1 MFLEGF
7 FAIFLLL
14 GNVKLEIVED
24 STTTTTTTRSTTI
37 TLHQIKN
44 VTVGT
49 GQLMSGQK
57 GNNNLTSLSTTRSLA
72 LMNSPNFS
80 GIKVRI
86 GHIGAINVMPKAE
99 QILEVCRKELWKEG
113 VLNEDFDIEIIS
125 QMGCGESFEGVAVGA
140 DMYHQQNVKAFIGP
154 YCNAEMDA
162 VSKMAAFWNVPIIGY
177 MAASN
182 VFSDKTIY
190 KTLARVSLRTT
201 NSLAL
206 ATYSLIRHYGWN
218 RVAIATNTGPMA
230 FERAQAFEE
239 IFHSRKITV
248 VKKLMFEENVDA
260 KGMMASGYLE
270 DLKNSARIVI
280 CLFSSTREMTKEFM
294 QAISQSGLKTHEFV
308 YILPWLQAEAK
319 DASPWIG
326 NDGQMIQNIK
336 EFFTGS
342 IIIDDV
348 NGFDNTILTP
358 FKERVESN
366 GMSVEDL
373 NLQNIYGY
381 IHLYDAL
388 KLYSLAA
395 RIALNETGGNPN
407 VTTDGR
413 YLWNKMRRM
422 AFPGLVNAEGL
433 VSAEGVSSGQVFM
446 DDLAERAAIYAA
458 FYVAPNRDDVM
469 KMVEM
474 NPIPTPNCDGIINK
488 SGCFELK
495 ITDLLTGFWPSTD
508 GHLPSDEPACGFRNE
523 RCDYTLMIVIGI
535 LALVALLGIG
545 AGFIF
550 FRILEN
556 RALSRTSWRIFR
568 DDMRIVSV
576 EEMKS
581 MLSIGS
587 SKTKLSNMA
596 RFAKHHA
603 VIGTNTHASFHLY
616 PQRRPIS
623 FIRTDLQLLSL
634 MKMLVHDNL
643 NPFMGIAFNEKDELL
658 VLWKFCSRGT
668 IQDIVYNES
677 VTLDN
682 KFHAAFVRDI
692 TLGLEYLHMSP
703 IGYHGSLT
711 PWACLIDRNWMV
723 KLTDFAIANC
733 IERWEKQGYITK
745 ETLKDGEDKS
755 GATQLTNVLYCAP
768 ELLKNR
774 EQNRRRGMEQGWLK
788 QSQARR
794 QAGDIYSF
802 GIVMYEI
809 LFRSLP
815 FPEGTD
821 LTELCE
827 YVRDGSK
834 TFKPVIADRSQ
845 VHPDIIS
852 LLQDCWASNPE
863 IRPSIRRV
871 RLNTENYLKVKG
883 SLVDQMMRMMEQYA
897 NNLEKLVQE
906 RTGML
911 EDANKRADKLL
922 NQLLPSYVANELKLG
937 RSVAP
942 KTFKSASVMFSD
954 IVGFT
959 TICSTS
965 SPLEVV
971 TMLNTVYTGF
981 DDLINKHEAYKV
993 ETIGDAYMVASGIPQ
1008 EIGVRHL
1015 MHLSDVALEI
1025 MAFLKN
1031 YEIPHMKPQK
1041 IRIRI
1046 GLHTGPVAAGVVG
1059 LTTPRYC
1066 LFGDTVNM
1074 ASPNGLPERIQISEA
1089 YKEALQKHYPEFRVL
1104 PRGKIEVKGKG
1115 TSNLKG
1121 KGEVVTYWLNGKIG
1135 QEEQPYAPS
1144 PELLSQVKVISAG
1157 GPIITT
1163 TNTEQQ
1169 INLTV
1174 EIKI

>member
-1 MFLEGF
+1 MSPLFP
-7 FAIFLLL
+7 LLL
-14 GNVKLEIVED
+14 FSSFLPCVHLQQNASSSSKLVMASSRPPNSSAVNQLTNASVE
-24 STTTTTTTRSTTI
+24 TTTA
-37 TLHQIKN
+37 
-44 VTVGT
+44 
-49 GQLMSGQK
+49 
-57 GNNNLTSLSTTRSLA
+57 RSLE
-72 LMNSPNFS
+72 LMNNPKFN

-99 QILEVCRKELWKEG
+99 QILEICRKELWKEG
-113 VLNEDFDIEIIS
+113 ILNEDFDVEIIS
-125 QMGCGESFEGVAVGA
+125 KMGCGESFEGVAVGA
-140 DMYHQQNVKAFIGP
+140 DMFHQQNVKAFIGP

-182 VFSDKTIY
+182 IFSDKNIY

-201 NSLAL
+201 NSLAIAVYYL
-206 ATYSLIRHYGWN
+206 VRHYNWN
-218 RVAIATNTGPMA
+218 RVAIVTNTGPMA
-230 FERAQAFEE
+230 FERTQAFEE
-239 IFHSRKITV
+239 VFHQRHVTV
-248 VKKLMFEENVDA
+248 VKKILFEENADA
-260 KGMMASGYLE
+260 KMIQASGYLE
-270 DLKNSARIVI
+270 DLKNSARVI
-280 CLFSSTREMTKEFM
+280 ICVFSSTRDMTKEFM
-294 QAISQSGLKTHEFV
+294 QAVSLANLKTHEFV

-326 NDGQMIQNIK
+326 TDGQIIQNVRDY
-336 EFFTGS
+336 FAGT

-348 NGFDNTILTP
+348 NGFDNSILAP

-366 GMSVEDL
+366 GLSVDDL

-381 IHLYDAL
+381 VHLYDAL
-388 KLYSLAA
+388 KLYSIAA
-395 RIALNETGGNPN
+395 RMALNETGGNPN
-407 VTTDGR
+407 VTIDGR

-422 AFPGLVNAEGL
+422 QFPGL
-433 VSAEGVSSGQVFM
+433 VSAEGVSSGQVIM
-446 DDLAERAAIYAA
+446 DDLAERAAVYAA

-474 NPIPTPNCDGIINK
+474 SPFPATNCDGIINK

-495 ITDLLTGFWPSTD
+495 LADLLTGFWPSTD
-508 GHLPSDEPACGFRNE
+508 GRLPPDEPVCGFRNE
-523 RCDYTLMIVIGI
+523 RCDYTLMIIVGI
-535 LALVALLGIG
+535 LALIALLGAG

-556 RALSRTSWRIFR
+556 RALSKTAWRIFR
-568 DDMRIVSV
+568 DDMRIVSI

-587 SKTKLSNMA
+587 SKTKMSNMA

-623 FIRTDLQLLSL
+623 FARADLQLLSL
-634 MKMLVHDNL
+634 MKQLVHDNL

-668 IQDIVYNES
+668 IQDIIYNEN
-677 VTLDN
+677 VTLDA

-711 PWACLIDRNWMV
+711 PWSCLIDRNWMV

-733 IERWEKQGYITK
+733 MERWEKSGYISK
-745 ETLKDGEDKS
+745 ETLKDGEDRS

-774 EQNRRRGMEQGWLK
+774 EQNRRRGMEQMWMK
-788 QSQARR
+788 QSASRR
-794 QAGDIYSF
+794 QAGDIYAF

-809 LFRSLP
+809 LFRGLP
-815 FPEGTD
+815 FPDGTD
-821 LTELCE
+821 LAGKSAEESATELCE

-834 TFKPVIADRSQ
+834 SYKPMIQDRSQ
-845 VHPDIIS
+845 VHPDIAA
-852 LLQDCWASNPE
+852 LLQDCWSNNPE

-906 RTGML
+906 RTGLL

-937 RSVAP
+937 RSVPP
-942 KTFKSASVMFSD
+942 KTFKTASVMFSD

-959 TICSTS
+959 TLCSS
-965 SPLEVV
+965 STPIEVV

-993 ETIGDAYMVASGIPQ
+993 ETIGDAYMVVSGIPQ

-1015 MHLSDVALEI
+1015 MHLSDIALE
-1025 MAFLKN
+1025 FLYYLKSF
-1031 YEIPHMKPQK
+1031 EIPHRKPQK
-1041 IRIRI
+1041 IKIRI

-1059 LTTPRYC
+1059 LSTPRYC

-1074 ASPNGLPERIQISEA
+1074 ASRMESTGLPEKIQCSE
-1089 YKEALQKHYPEFRVL
+1089 YYMEALHKHYPEFRTV
-1104 PRGKIEVKGKG
+1104 PRGKIDI
-1115 TSNLKG
+1115 KG
-1121 KGEVVTYWLNGKIG
+1121 KGECFTHWLEGKVG
-1135 QEEQPYAPS
+1135 QEDESPYAPS
-1144 PELLSQVKVISAG
+1144 PELLSQVNAISAG
-1157 GPIITT
+1157 G
-1163 TNTEQQ
+1163 
-1169 INLTV
+1169 NLTPEQV
-1174 EIKI
+1174 SIVISR

>member
-1 MFLEGF
+1 MSSF
-7 FAIFLLL
+7 FCGIVTVFLLFF
-14 GNVKLEIVED
+14 GNVLLEVVED
-24 STTTTTTTRSTTI
+24 STTTRTTATTV
-37 TLHQIKN
+37 HQVKSA
-44 VTVGT
+44 TVGT

-57 GNNNLTSLSTTRSLA
+57 GNDSSISSSTTRSLA
-72 LMNSPNFS
+72 FMNSPNFS
-80 GIKVRI
+80 GIKVRV

-206 ATYSLIRHYGWN
+206 AVYSLIRHYGWN

-230 FERAQAFEE
+230 FERTQAFEE
-239 IFHSRKITV
+239 IFHARKITV
-248 VKKLMFEENVDA
+248 VKKLMFEENVDS

-270 DLKNSARIVI
+270 DLRNSARIVI
-280 CLFSSTREMTKEFM
+280 CLFSSTRESTKEFM
-294 QAISQSGLKTHEFV
+294 QAVSLSGLKTHEYV

-326 NDGQMIQNIK
+326 ADGQMVQNVK

-395 RIALNETGGNPN
+395 RIALNETNGNPN

-422 AFPGLVNAEGL
+422 TFPGL
-433 VSAEGVSSGQVFM
+433 VSAEGVSSGQVTSSHLRSADVFM

-474 NPIPTPNCDGIINK
+474 NPIPTPNCDGVINK
-488 SGCFELK
+488 SGCFELR

-508 GHLPSDEPACGFRNE
+508 GHLPPDEPACGFRNE

-535 LALVALLGIG
+535 LALVALLGVG

-550 FRILEN
+550 FRVLEN
-556 RALSRTSWRIFR
+556 RALAKTSWRIFR
-568 DDMRIVSV
+568 DDMRIVSA

-623 FIRTDLQLLSL
+623 FIRTDLQLLSM

-668 IQDIVYNES
+668 IQDIIYNES
-677 VTLDN
+677 VTLDS

-733 IERWEKQGYITK
+733 IERWEKSGYVTK

-809 LFRSLP
+809 LFRALP

-845 VHPDIIS
+845 IHPDIIA
-852 LLQDCWASNPE
+852 LLQDCWATNPE

-959 TICSTS
+959 TLCSGS

-1046 GLHTGPVAAGVVG
+1046 GVHTGTVAAGVVG

-1074 ASPNGLPERIQISEA
+1074 ASRMESNGLPERIQISEA
-1089 YKEALQKHYPEFRVL
+1089 FKEALQKHYPEFRVK
-1104 PRGKIEVKGKG
+1104 PRGKVE
-1115 TSNLKG
+1115 LKAR
-1121 KGEVVTYWLNGKIG
+1121 ECFTYWLCGKVG
-1135 QEEQPYAPS
+1135 QEDEQPYAPS
-1144 PELLSQVKVISAG
+1144 PELLSQVQAISAG
-1157 GPIITT
+1157 GPLLNAESPISIT
-1163 TNTEQQ
+1163 
-1169 INLTV
+1169 V
-1174 EIKI
+1174 G

>member
-1 MFLEGF
+1 MLYLVHP
-7 FAIFLLL
+7 LLL
-14 GNVKLEIVED
+14 FFFLRHVSLQQNDSSTISATSNSSRSLNATINHHPTNGLKGRFSGNDTSE
-24 STTTTTTTRSTTI
+24 TTTS
-37 TLHQIKN
+37 
-44 VTVGT
+44 
-49 GQLMSGQK
+49 
-57 GNNNLTSLSTTRSLA
+57 RSLE
-72 LMNSPNFS
+72 LMNNPKLS
-80 GIKVRI
+80 GFKVRI
-86 GHIGAINVMPKAE
+86 GHIGAVNVMPKAE
-99 QILEVCRKELWKEG
+99 QILEICRKELWKEG
-113 VLNEDFDIEIIS
+113 VLSEDFDVEIIS

-140 DMYHQQNVKAFIGP
+140 DMFHQQNVKAFIGP

-177 MAASN
+177 MAAN
-182 VFSDKTIY
+182 NIFSDKNIY

-206 ATYSLIRHYGWN
+206 AVYFLLRHYNWN
-218 RVAIATNTGPMA
+218 RVAIVTNTGPMA
-230 FERAQAFEE
+230 FERTQAFEE
-239 IFHSRKITV
+239 VFHSKHINI
-248 VKKLMFEENVDA
+248 VKKVLFEENADA
-260 KGMMASGYLE
+260 KTILASGYLE
-270 DLKNSARIVI
+270 DLKNSARVI
-280 CLFSSTREMTKEFM
+280 IGVFSSTREMTKEFM
-294 QAISQSGLKTHEFV
+294 QAVSSANLKTHEFV
-308 YILPWLQAEAK
+308 FILPWLQAEAK
-319 DASPWIG
+319 DSSPWIG
-326 NDGQMIQNIK
+326 ADGQIIQNVRDY
-336 EFFTGS
+336 FTGS

-348 NGFDNTILTP
+348 NGFDNTILAP
-358 FKERVESN
+358 FKERIESN
-366 GMSVEDL
+366 GLLVDNL

-395 RIALNETGGNPN
+395 RMALNETGGNPN
-407 VTTDGR
+407 VTIDGR
-413 YLWNKMRRM
+413 FLWNKMRRM
-422 AFPGLVNAEGL
+422 QFPGL
-433 VSAEGVSSGQVFM
+433 VSAEGVSSGLVVM
-446 DDLAERAAIYAA
+446 DDLAERAAVYAA

-474 NPIPTPNCDGIINK
+474 APLPSPNCDGIINK

-495 ITDLLTGFWPSTD
+495 LADLLTGFWPSAD
-508 GHLPSDEPACGFRNE
+508 GRLPPDEPVCGFRNE
-523 RCDYTLMIVIGI
+523 RCDYTLMIIIGI
-535 LALVALLGIG
+535 LALVALLGAA

-568 DDMRIVSV
+568 DDMRIVSI

-587 SKTKLSNMA
+587 SKTKMSNMA

-623 FIRTDLQLLSL
+623 FSRIDLQLLTL
-634 MKMLVHDNL
+634 MKQLVHDNL

-668 IQDIVYNES
+668 IQDIIYNEN
-677 VTLDN
+677 VTLDS

-692 TLGLEYLHMSP
+692 TLGLEYLHMCP

-723 KLTDFAIANC
+723 KLTDYAIANC
-733 IERWEKQGYITK
+733 MERWEKSGCNFE

-755 GATQLTNVLYCAP
+755 GASQTTNVLYCAP

-774 EQNRRRGMEQGWLK
+774 DQNRRRGMEQVWLK
-788 QSQARR
+788 QSAARR
-794 QAGDIYSF
+794 QAGDIYAF

-809 LFRSLP
+809 LFRGLP
-815 FPEGTD
+815 FPEGAD
-821 LTELCE
+821 LAGKSTEENSTELCE

-834 TFKPVIADRSQ
+834 TYKPAIQDRSQ
-845 VHPDIIS
+845 VHPDIAA
-852 LLQDCWASNPE
+852 LLQDCWSNNPE

-906 RTGML
+906 RTGGTRNWM
-911 EDANKRADKLL
+911 
-922 NQLLPSYVANELKLG
+922 
-937 RSVAP
+937 
-942 KTFKSASVMFSD
+942 TFKTASVMFSD

-959 TICSTS
+959 TLCSS
-965 SPLEVV
+965 STPLEVV

-993 ETIGDAYMVASGIPQ
+993 ETIGDAYMVVSGIPQ

-1015 MHLSDVALEI
+1015 MHLSDIALEF
-1025 MAFLKN
+1025 MAYLKH
-1031 YEIPHMKPQK
+1031 YEIPHRKPQK
-1041 IRIRI
+1041 IKIRI

-1059 LTTPRYC
+1059 LSTPRYC
-1066 LFGDTVNM
+1066 LFGDTVD
-1074 ASPNGLPERIQISEA
+1074 
-1089 YKEALQKHYPEFRVL
+1089 
-1104 PRGKIEVKGKG
+1104 
-1115 TSNLKG
+1115 
-1121 KGEVVTYWLNGKIG
+1121 
-1135 QEEQPYAPS
+1135 
-1144 PELLSQVKVISAG
+1144 
-1157 GPIITT
+1157 
-1163 TNTEQQ
+1163 
-1169 INLTV
+1169 
-1174 EIKI
+1174 

>member
-1 MFLEGF
+1 MLYLVHP
-7 FAIFLLL
+7 LLL
-14 GNVKLEIVED
+14 FFFLRHVSLQQNDSSTISATSNSSRSLNATINHHPTNGLKGRFSGNDTSE
-24 STTTTTTTRSTTI
+24 TTTS
-37 TLHQIKN
+37 
-44 VTVGT
+44 
-49 GQLMSGQK
+49 
-57 GNNNLTSLSTTRSLA
+57 RSLE
-72 LMNSPNFS
+72 LMNNPKLS
-80 GIKVRI
+80 GFKVRI
-86 GHIGAINVMPKAE
+86 GHIGAVNVMPKAE
-99 QILEVCRKELWKEG
+99 QILEICRKELWKEG
-113 VLNEDFDIEIIS
+113 VLSEDFDVEIIS

-140 DMYHQQNVKAFIGP
+140 DMFHQQNVKAFIGP

-177 MAASN
+177 MAAN
-182 VFSDKTIY
+182 NIFSDKNIY

-206 ATYSLIRHYGWN
+206 AVYFLLRHYNWN
-218 RVAIATNTGPMA
+218 RVAIVTNTGPMA
-230 FERAQAFEE
+230 FERTQAFEE
-239 IFHSRKITV
+239 VFHSKHINI
-248 VKKLMFEENVDA
+248 VKKVLFEENADA
-260 KGMMASGYLE
+260 KTILASGYLE
-270 DLKNSARIVI
+270 DLKNSARVI
-280 CLFSSTREMTKEFM
+280 IGVFSSTREMTKEFM
-294 QAISQSGLKTHEFV
+294 QAVSSANLKTHEFV
-308 YILPWLQAEAK
+308 FILPWLQAEAK
-319 DASPWIG
+319 DSSPWIG
-326 NDGQMIQNIK
+326 ADGQIIQNVRDY
-336 EFFTGS
+336 FTGS

-348 NGFDNTILTP
+348 NGFDNTILAP
-358 FKERVESN
+358 FKERIESN
-366 GMSVEDL
+366 GLLVDNL

-395 RIALNETGGNPN
+395 RMALNETGGNPN
-407 VTTDGR
+407 VTIDGR
-413 YLWNKMRRM
+413 FLWNKMRRM
-422 AFPGLVNAEGL
+422 QFPGL
-433 VSAEGVSSGQVFM
+433 VSAEGVSSGLVVM
-446 DDLAERAAIYAA
+446 DDLAERAAVYAA

-474 NPIPTPNCDGIINK
+474 APLPSPNCDGIINK

-495 ITDLLTGFWPSTD
+495 LADLLTGFWPSAD
-508 GHLPSDEPACGFRNE
+508 GRLPPDEPVCGFRNE
-523 RCDYTLMIVIGI
+523 RCDYTLMIIIGI
-535 LALVALLGIG
+535 LALVALLGAA

-568 DDMRIVSV
+568 DDMRIVSI

-587 SKTKLSNMA
+587 SKTKMSNMA

-623 FIRTDLQLLSL
+623 FSRIDLQLLTL
-634 MKMLVHDNL
+634 MKQLVHDNL

-668 IQDIVYNES
+668 IQDIIYNEN
-677 VTLDN
+677 VTLDS

-692 TLGLEYLHMSP
+692 TLGLEYLHMCP

-723 KLTDFAIANC
+723 KLTDYAIANC
-733 IERWEKQGYITK
+733 MERWEKSGCNFE

-755 GATQLTNVLYCAP
+755 GASQTTNVLYCAP

-774 EQNRRRGMEQGWLK
+774 DQNRRRGMEQVWLK
-788 QSQARR
+788 QSAARR
-794 QAGDIYSF
+794 QAGDIYAF

-809 LFRSLP
+809 LFRGLP
-815 FPEGTD
+815 FPEGAD
-821 LTELCE
+821 LAELCE

-834 TFKPVIADRSQ
+834 TYKPAIQDRSQ
-845 VHPDIIS
+845 VHPDIAA
-852 LLQDCWASNPE
+852 LLQDCWSNNPE

-906 RTGML
+906 RTGGTRNWM
-911 EDANKRADKLL
+911 
-922 NQLLPSYVANELKLG
+922 
-937 RSVAP
+937 
-942 KTFKSASVMFSD
+942 TFKTASVMFSD

-959 TICSTS
+959 TLCSS
-965 SPLEVV
+965 STPLEVV

-993 ETIGDAYMVASGIPQ
+993 ETIGDAYMVVSGIPQ

-1015 MHLSDVALEI
+1015 MHLSDIALEF
-1025 MAFLKN
+1025 MAYLKH
-1031 YEIPHMKPQK
+1031 YEIPHRKPQK
-1041 IRIRI
+1041 IKIRI

-1059 LTTPRYC
+1059 LSTPRYC
-1066 LFGDTVNM
+1066 LFGDTVD
-1074 ASPNGLPERIQISEA
+1074 
-1089 YKEALQKHYPEFRVL
+1089 
-1104 PRGKIEVKGKG
+1104 
-1115 TSNLKG
+1115 
-1121 KGEVVTYWLNGKIG
+1121 
-1135 QEEQPYAPS
+1135 
-1144 PELLSQVKVISAG
+1144 
-1157 GPIITT
+1157 
-1163 TNTEQQ
+1163 
-1169 INLTV
+1169 
-1174 EIKI
+1174 